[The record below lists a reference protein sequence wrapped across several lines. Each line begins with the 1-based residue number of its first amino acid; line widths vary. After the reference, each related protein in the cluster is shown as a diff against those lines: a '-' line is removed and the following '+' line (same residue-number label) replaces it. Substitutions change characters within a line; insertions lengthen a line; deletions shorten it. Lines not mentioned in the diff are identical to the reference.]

1 MEEPDLT
8 PEAYCNLKQLPSH
21 ETLFSLLNDAINVLE
36 NEINDYRPKDSKGKP
51 GSLLELDPKKNIIV
65 VPDIHARPYFINNI
79 LNFNIPPKYKV
90 SSRSM
95 SVQNALEKGKINIV
109 CVGDAFHT
117 EKTRKRWE
125 VISEEFYN
133 GQTQGPKMIQ
143 EMTECL
149 ASFCALLSL
158 KIKYPDNFHFLKGNH
173 ENILNISQ
181 NGDFAFCKY
190 ADEGS
195 MVKQF
200 ICDRYG
206 DDILY
211 LISCYEN
218 LLPLAAT
225 GKYCVISHAEPAM
238 VLTKKDLI
246 NARQNPDIVYS
257 LIWTKND
264 SVTIPTV
271 VPIIKNLLD
280 SQDAQKA
287 LYFGGHRPVPEDYL
301 LRQDGKYIQI
311 HNPSK
316 QNIAIVSCRRKFNP
330 EKDIYGV
337 EQ

>member
-51 GSLLELDPKKNIIV
+51 GSLLELDSKKNIIV

-79 LNFNIPPKYKV
+79 LNFNIPQKYKV

-133 GQTQGPKMIQ
+133 GQTQGPRMVQ

-158 KIKYPDNFHFLKGNH
+158 KIK
-173 ENILNISQ
+173 
-181 NGDFAFCKY
+181 
-190 ADEGS
+190 
-195 MVKQF
+195 
-200 ICDRYG
+200 
-206 DDILY
+206 
-211 LISCYEN
+211 
-218 LLPLAAT
+218 
-225 GKYCVISHAEPAM
+225 
-238 VLTKKDLI
+238 
-246 NARQNPDIVYS
+246 
-257 LIWTKND
+257 
-264 SVTIPTV
+264 
-271 VPIIKNLLD
+271 
-280 SQDAQKA
+280 
-287 LYFGGHRPVPEDYL
+287 
-301 LRQDGKYIQI
+301 
-311 HNPSK
+311 
-316 QNIAIVSCRRKFNP
+316 
-330 EKDIYGV
+330 
-337 EQ
+337 